1 MLTDHVLP
9 RPKWMRFFTQTET
22 LGGLLLM
29 SAALL
34 AIIMTNS
41 PLRDIYNS
49 FVNMEVIVKAG
60 PLGLDKPL
68 HLWIND
74 GLMAI
79 FFFLIGLE
87 VRREVR
93 EGELASFQ
101 RALLPLLAALGGI
114 AVPVA
119 IFVGININHPDNMP
133 GWAIPS
139 ATDIAFALGVLA
151 LLGTRIP
158 TTLKVML
165 LAIAVIDDLAAII
178 IIALFYTSSLST
190 SAMIMAGFCLT
201 ALFIMNRLGI
211 QRPAAYIL
219 ISFVLWAAVLKSGVH
234 ATLAGVAAAFFIP
247 TAHTNNM
254 EHALHPWVALAIMPA
269 FAFANAG
276 VPLDGL
282 SINHLFTPLSG
293 GIAAGLALG
302 KPLGVFGVI
311 WLAVKSGI
319 APMPRGLTWRHLF
332 GMSLLCGVGLTMS
345 LFIGTLAFPPGD
357 YLRDVRIGI
366 MGGSFISGILGYIV
380 LLSCRP
386 AQKNDEGV

>member
-1 MLTDHVLP
+1 MLTDHALP

-34 AIIMTNS
+34 AIVMTNS

-114 AVPVA
+114 VVPVA
-119 IFVGININHPDNMP
+119 IFVGLNINHPDNMP

-158 TTLKVML
+158 TTLKVLL

-190 SAMIMAGFCLT
+190 SAMMMAGLCLT
-201 ALFIMNRLGI
+201 TLFIMNRLGI

-247 TAHTNNM
+247 VAHTNHM
-254 EHALHPWVALAIMPA
+254 EHALHPWVAFAIMPA

-282 SINHLFTPLSG
+282 SIGHLFTTLSG

-366 MGGSFISGILGYIV
+366 MGGSFISGILGYMV
-380 LLSCRP
+380 LMSCRP